1 MRRQLSPRARRR
13 GWAVLLINLV
23 TLMLILAIVII
34 AVCAAGEAA
43 GAVLGRLM

>member
-1 MRRQLSPRARRR
+1 MRQLSNKAKRR
-13 GWAVLLINLV
+13 GWIMLLINLV